1 MKIGIY
7 GGSFNPPHLGHMA
20 AAESAAKYLGLDEL
34 LLIPAGIPPHKML
47 SADAAGVDDRLAMT
61 RLMGEQIALDTGVKV
76 TISDM
81 EIARGGKSYTADT
94 LRILHEQ
101 RPDDELWLL
110 MGTDMFLTF
119 QYWYKPDEI
128 VQYAG
133 LCAFGRTEKDG
144 EELFA
149 PQRKYLGQRFPGS
162 RIVTMTLPNL
172 VDVSSTE
179 LRARIPKRETDGL
192 LAPAVLG
199 YIYRKHL
206 YGTNLDLKRLTLEDL
221 RPIALSYLKAKRI
234 PHVLGTEQT
243 AKALA
248 EKYGADV
255 EKARFAALL
264 HDSTKRLSMEEQL
277 AMCEHYHIVLDELE
291 QHALKLLHAKTGAAL
306 ARDVYGAD
314 DEIYNAILWHTTGKA
329 NMTLLEKVIYL
340 ADYIEP
346 NRDFDGVEDLRKV
359 VWEDLDKG
367 LEMGL
372 AMTVEEMEQMGNP
385 VHHNTGRHTHRKE
398 GFFERNC
405 DEAWEQV
412 KETFS
417 HPGRLFAKVLLIALL
432 CGVVAGGSYLL
443 KIRAPELPSK
453 DDGSKNNNTEQ
464 TDGIDYGDGVRPK
477 AGGERK
483 SKDFYTVL
491 VLGRDTG
498 GGGNTDTM
506 LLASYDVTNQKATV
520 MSIPRD
526 TMVNVPWDVKK
537 INSVYNYYGGGDKG
551 IKALY
556 KEISQ
561 LVGFEPDYQVVVEWE
576 AVGAIVEAI
585 GGVYFD
591 VPYNMD
597 YHDRYQDLV
606 IEQEK
611 GYRKLNGDD
620 AMQVIRWRK
629 NDSNSPY
636 GNPQIG
642 DSGRMQIQQDFL
654 KAVIKQLLQL
664 ENVPNLGK
672 LAEVFRENVE
682 TDLSFENILWFGK
695 QAVIGGLSLED
706 VSFMTMPWTGIYVYS
721 RTLSAEYGRT
731 MKLDYVV
738 PQANALLDLVNDSL
752 SPFTEKFTLRDL
764 DIMSVN
770 ADGSLASS
778 TGRVEDSKAAAAPP
792 VFVDPYT
799 GRIANS
805 SESTGGE
812 TEENDPPAEVTSG
825 SLTVIGEATGNE

>member
-20 AAESAAKYLGLDEL
+20 AAESAAKYLGIDEL

-47 SADAAGVDDRLAMT
+47 SADAAGAEDRLAMT

-76 TISDM
+76 TVSDM

-94 LRILHEQ
+94 LRILHEEH
-101 RPDDELWLL
+101 PDDELWLL

-128 VQYAG
+128 VRYAG

-162 RIVTMTLPNL
+162 RVVTMTLPNL

-277 AMCEHYHIVLDELE
+277 AMCEHYHIELDELE
-291 QHALKLLHAKTGAAL
+291 KKALKLLHAKTGAAL
-306 ARDVYGAD
+306 ARDVFGADDEIYNAILWHTTGKANMTLLEKVIYLADYIEPNRDFDGVVLGYIYRKHLYGTNLDLKRLTLEDLRPIALSYLKAKRIPHVLGTEQTAKALAEKYGADVEKARFAALLHDSTKRLSMEEQLAMCEHYHIELDELEKKALKLLHAKTGAALARDVFGAD

-385 VHHNTGRHTHRKE
+385 VHHNTLQALEYLRGHTHE
-398 GFFERNC
+398 
-405 DEAWEQV
+405 
-412 KETFS
+412 
-417 HPGRLFAKVLLIALL
+417 
-432 CGVVAGGSYLL
+432 
-443 KIRAPELPSK
+443 
-453 DDGSKNNNTEQ
+453 
-464 TDGIDYGDGVRPK
+464 
-477 AGGERK
+477 
-483 SKDFYTVL
+483 
-491 VLGRDTG
+491 
-498 GGGNTDTM
+498 
-506 LLASYDVTNQKATV
+506 
-520 MSIPRD
+520 
-526 TMVNVPWDVKK
+526 
-537 INSVYNYYGGGDKG
+537 
-551 IKALY
+551 
-556 KEISQ
+556 
-561 LVGFEPDYQVVVEWE
+561 
-576 AVGAIVEAI
+576 
-585 GGVYFD
+585 
-591 VPYNMD
+591 
-597 YHDRYQDLV
+597 
-606 IEQEK
+606 
-611 GYRKLNGDD
+611 
-620 AMQVIRWRK
+620 
-629 NDSNSPY
+629 
-636 GNPQIG
+636 
-642 DSGRMQIQQDFL
+642 
-654 KAVIKQLLQL
+654 
-664 ENVPNLGK
+664 
-672 LAEVFRENVE
+672 
-682 TDLSFENILWFGK
+682 
-695 QAVIGGLSLED
+695 
-706 VSFMTMPWTGIYVYS
+706 
-721 RTLSAEYGRT
+721 
-731 MKLDYVV
+731 
-738 PQANALLDLVNDSL
+738 
-752 SPFTEKFTLRDL
+752 
-764 DIMSVN
+764 
-770 ADGSLASS
+770 
-778 TGRVEDSKAAAAPP
+778 
-792 VFVDPYT
+792 
-799 GRIANS
+799 
-805 SESTGGE
+805 
-812 TEENDPPAEVTSG
+812 
-825 SLTVIGEATGNE
+825 

>member
-47 SADAAGVDDRLAMT
+47 SADAAGADDRLAMT

-76 TISDM
+76 TVSDM

-94 LRILHEQ
+94 LRILHEEH
-101 RPDDELWLL
+101 PDDELWLL
-110 MGTDMFLTF
+110 MGSDMVLTF

-128 VQYAG
+128 VRYAG

-243 AKALA
+243 AEALA

-277 AMCEHYHIVLDELE
+277 AMCEHYHIELDELE
-291 QHALKLLHAKTGAAL
+291 KKALKLLHAKTGAAL
-306 ARDVYGAD
+306 ARDVFGAD

-346 NRDFDGVEDLRKV
+346 NRDFDGVENLRKV

-372 AMTVEEMEQMGNP
+372 AMTVEEMEKALQYGADIVTDCYNEGCNVISFGEMGIG
-385 VHHNTGRHTHRKE
+385 NTAASSMWMTCLTQIPLIDCVGAGSGLDSEGVRHKYNVLKRSLENYKGDGSALDVMRYFGGYE
-398 GFFERNC
+398 MVMAVGGMLRAAELKMIILVDGFIMTNC
-405 DEAWEQV
+405 VLVASRLYPEMQSYCVFGHCGDEAGH
-412 KETFS
+412 K
-417 HPGRLFAKVLLIALL
+417 RVL
-432 CGVVAGGSYLL
+432 
-443 KIRAPELPSK
+443 
-453 DDGSKNNNTEQ
+453 
-464 TDGIDYGDGVRPK
+464 
-477 AGGERK
+477 
-483 SKDFYTVL
+483 
-491 VLGRDTG
+491 
-498 GGGNTDTM
+498 
-506 LLASYDVTNQKATV
+506 
-520 MSIPRD
+520 
-526 TMVNVPWDVKK
+526 
-537 INSVYNYYGGGDKG
+537 
-551 IKALY
+551 
-556 KEISQ
+556 
-561 LVGFEPDYQVVVEWE
+561 
-576 AVGAIVEAI
+576 
-585 GGVYFD
+585 
-591 VPYNMD
+591 
-597 YHDRYQDLV
+597 
-606 IEQEK
+606 
-611 GYRKLNGDD
+611 
-620 AMQVIRWRK
+620 
-629 NDSNSPY
+629 
-636 GNPQIG
+636 
-642 DSGRMQIQQDFL
+642 DFL
-654 KAVIKQLLQL
+654 GAK
-664 ENVPNLGK
+664 
-672 LAEVFRENVE
+672 
-682 TDLSFENILWFGK
+682 
-695 QAVIGGLSLED
+695 
-706 VSFMTMPWTGIYVYS
+706 
-721 RTLSAEYGRT
+721 
-731 MKLDYVV
+731 
-738 PQANALLDLVNDSL
+738 ALLDLG
-752 SPFTEKFTLRDL
+752 LRL
-764 DIMSVN
+764 
-770 ADGSLASS
+770 
-778 TGRVEDSKAAAAPP
+778 
-792 VFVDPYT
+792 
-799 GRIANS
+799 
-805 SESTGGE
+805 GE
-812 TEENDPPAEVTSG
+812 GSG
-825 SLTVIGEATGNE
+825 SVCAYPILDSAVRMINEMHSFKQAAITKYF